1 MSDEMVPEEG
11 WEEAFTCT
19 ASKVKLPVSEEE
31 ESMQWEEV
39 SGADDE
45 DGRCAGRIVSKTR
58 GEVSTGLLSSGSEGD
73 AVESEKNSAATET
86 IERRNAVARIADT
99 GGRVAVVRKKHV
111 SAKKVAAGKKVVV
124 KKETPRLENKSA
136 GGKKCGDPKPVFSRK
151 VEGEK
156 RKLAKKVVGKFEVC
170 SGCEFEGVLESKMFK
185 GHLLK
190 HYANDL
196 REEFAEALTKK
207 ECPFSDHFK
216 SDSRDGSHCN
226 HAMLRHIGVTH
237 GEVIKYHLLQQQK
250 NKEDQDDGEE
260 SEGEEM
266 DGGSILTRGL
276 KFSSAQ
282 DFLSF
287 MGDAA
292 LQPSAVEVNHGCAEE
307 GDGGDFGKGEEDG
320 RLEKKAE
327 LGRHVERS
335 SGRGSVVLNPVVRVK
350 KLDVQT
356 RLGSNREPS
365 KGRKS
370 GTSGEF
376 QGTYTMSSCKCAMCM
391 QILLQLV

>member
-1 MSDEMVPEEG
+1 MEWSGLLLLMGYRIFEGNNNAVVVDEEG
-11 WEEAFTCT
+11 
-19 ASKVKLPVSEEE
+19 SKI
-31 ESMQWEEV
+31 QDQEV
-39 SGADDE
+39 EADDRCE
-45 DGRCAGRIVSKTR
+45 DREKKGDRTSVKKH
-58 GEVSTGLLSSGSEGD
+58 LSP
-73 AVESEKNSAATET
+73 
-86 IERRNAVARIADT
+86 
-99 GGRVAVVRKKHV
+99 VVRLQRL
-111 SAKKVAAGKKVVV
+111 
-124 KKETPRLENKSA
+124 KEGN
-136 GGKKCGDPKPVFSRK
+136 
-151 VEGEK
+151 
-156 RKLAKKVVGKFEVC
+156 
-170 SGCEFEGVLESKMFK
+170 
-185 GHLLK
+185 
-190 HYANDL
+190 ANAWDEL
-196 REEFAEALTKK
+196 
-207 ECPFSDHFK
+207 D
-216 SDSRDGSHCN
+216 
-226 HAMLRHIGVTH
+226 I
-237 GEVIKYHLLQQQK
+237 
-250 NKEDQDDGEE
+250 KEDQDDGEE

-307 GDGGDFGKGEEDG
+307 GDGGDLGKGEEDG

-391 QILLQLV
+391 QILLQSV

>member
-45 DGRCAGRIVSKTR
+45 DGGCASRIVSKKK
-58 GEVSTGLLSSGSEGD
+58 GKVSTGLLSSGSEGD
-73 AVESEKNSAATET
+73 AVESDKNSAATET

-99 GGRVAVVRKKHV
+99 GGRVAAVRKKHV
-111 SAKKVAAGKKVVV
+111 SAKKVAAGKKVVGDE
-124 KKETPRLENKSA
+124 ETARLEKKSV

-151 VEGEK
+151 FEGEK
-156 RKLAKKVVGKFEVC
+156 RKLAKKVVGKLEVC

-250 NKEDQDDGEE
+250 IKENPRLKGVAEARHPQVNMEVCSVCEFEGVLKSKTFKRHLLKHFSRDLKKEFAEAVDKNHCNLCGVFKSDRKLVMVRHIGVAHGEV
-260 SEGEEM
+260 
-266 DGGSILTRGL
+266 IKYHL
-276 KFSSAQ
+276 K
-282 DFLSF
+282 
-287 MGDAA
+287 
-292 LQPSAVEVNHGCAEE
+292 
-307 GDGGDFGKGEEDG
+307 
-320 RLEKKAE
+320 KKI
-327 LGRHVERS
+327 
-335 SGRGSVVLNPVVRVK
+335 
-350 KLDVQT
+350 
-356 RLGSNREPS
+356 
-365 KGRKS
+365 
-370 GTSGEF
+370 
-376 QGTYTMSSCKCAMCM
+376 QG
-391 QILLQLV
+391 

>member
-45 DGRCAGRIVSKTR
+45 DGGCASRIVSKKK
-58 GEVSTGLLSSGSEGD
+58 GKVSTGLLSSGSEGD

-111 SAKKVAAGKKVVV
+111 SGKKVAAGKKVVV

-250 NKEDQDDGEE
+250 NKENPQLKGVAEARHPQVNMEVCSVCEFEGVLKSKTFKRHLLKHFSRDLKKEFAEAVDKNHCNLCGNFKSDRKLVMVRHIGVAHGEV
-260 SEGEEM
+260 
-266 DGGSILTRGL
+266 IKYHL
-276 KFSSAQ
+276 K
-282 DFLSF
+282 
-287 MGDAA
+287 
-292 LQPSAVEVNHGCAEE
+292 
-307 GDGGDFGKGEEDG
+307 
-320 RLEKKAE
+320 KKI
-327 LGRHVERS
+327 
-335 SGRGSVVLNPVVRVK
+335 
-350 KLDVQT
+350 
-356 RLGSNREPS
+356 
-365 KGRKS
+365 
-370 GTSGEF
+370 
-376 QGTYTMSSCKCAMCM
+376 QG
-391 QILLQLV
+391 